1 MQARA
6 RQARARQLGAYGEE
20 LAVRYLT
27 GRGMT
32 LLERNWRCDQGEI
45 DVVLRDGDT
54 LVVCEVKT
62 RSSADYG
69 SPHQALTAEKWER
82 VRRLAARWMRER
94 GVYAPG
100 GVRIDLVAIIRPS
113 RGPSRVEHVAGVC

>member
-1 MQARA
+1 M
-6 RQARARQLGAYGEE
+6 
-20 LAVRYLT
+20 RYLT
-27 GRGMT
+27 GCGMT
-32 LLERNWRCDQGEI
+32 VLERNWRCDQGEI

-82 VRRLAARWMRER
+82 LRRLAARWAREH
-94 GVYAPG
+94 GVHAPG
-100 GVRIDLVAIIRPS
+100 GVRIDLVAIIRPR